1 VRVAPAAVYQYL
13 NFSYVPAPLTAL
25 QGISKLPAGHR
36 LDMQRG
42 DVAIRRYWDARY
54 PADLDRPEPE
64 RVHQLQRC
72 LVDTVLDYRCG
83 DAHGW
88 GTFLSGGTDSSSIS
102 GLLAKVH
109 PTPVQSFSIG
119 FDEDGYDELGYSRIA
134 SSHYKLDAHEYRV
147 SENDSVAVIPRLAN
161 AFDEPFGNASAIPT
175 YYCADLAAQN
185 GVSLMIAGDG
195 GDEIFG
201 GNERYRKDRIFDWY
215 HRAPRAVRALG
226 ASIVGGLNGHDWRL
240 ANRIKNFV
248 HRASLPNP
256 DRFYSD
262 DSFASDHFDELLGDE
277 FRAAVGRDDAL
288 DVQRRIYAMADADCD
303 LHRLMY
309 LDLQMTIADNDAV
322 KVVRAAKLAGVQVAF
337 PYLDRR
343 LVDFA
348 GRLPRE
354 DKVRGLNKRHLFK
367 LATQDLLPEAIR
379 NKKKQGFGLPISV
392 WLRRDG
398 AYRELAHDVV
408 CSHRAR
414 QRGYF
419 RPDFVQRLIERHQR
433 GAWDHAAEI
442 HQLLMLELWHRQF
455 VDSHA

>member
-1 VRVAPAAVYQYL
+1 
-13 NFSYVPAPLTAL
+13 
-25 QGISKLPAGHR
+25 
-36 LDMQRG
+36 MQ
-42 DVAIRRYWDARY
+42 
-54 PADLDRPEPE
+54 
-64 RVHQLQRC
+64 QLQRC

-83 DAHGW
+83 DEQGW

-109 PTPVQSFSIG
+109 PTPVRSFSIG

-134 SSHYKLDAHEYRV
+134 SSHYGLDAHEYRV
-147 SENDSVAVIPRLAN
+147 GEHDSVTAIPRLAQV
-161 AFDEPFGNASAIPT
+161 FDEPFGNASAVPT
-175 YYCADLAAQN
+175 FYCADLAAKS

-226 ASIVGGLNGHDWRL
+226 TTISSGLNGHDWRF

-248 HRASLPNP
+248 QRASLPNP

-262 DSFASDHFDELLGDE
+262 DSFASDHFDELLAGD
-277 FRAAVGRDDAL
+277 FRAAVRRDDAL
-288 DVQRRIYAMADADCD
+288 DVQRRIYAQADADCD

-343 LVDFA
+343 LVEFA
-348 GRLPRE
+348 GRLPATTRCA
-354 DKVRGLNKRHLFK
+354 GLTSGTCSSWRRATCCRKRSARK
-367 LATQDLLPEAIR
+367 RSKASACRLASGCAAAAPIVNSRMTSSLP
-379 NKKKQGFGLPISV
+379 
-392 WLRRDG
+392 
-398 AYRELAHDVV
+398 LA
-408 CSHRAR
+408 RASE
-414 QRGYF
+414 GTSA
-419 RPDFVQRLIERHQR
+419 PSSCNV
-433 GAWDHAAEI
+433 
-442 HQLLMLELWHRQF
+442 
-455 VDSHA
+455 